1 MKYEGFWRKTEAEDS
16 KLPWPQPAS
25 SWSGRERFLA
35 HLSAVESEA
44 QSLASVV
51 DFMGHSTCRLC
62 GKQNGASEYTVEHW
76 TWPEGFQHY
85 VLEHG
90 VRPSPH
96 FERFILEK
104 GRS

>member
-1 MKYEGFWRKTEAEDS
+1 
-16 KLPWPQPAS
+16 
-25 SWSGRERFLA
+25 
-35 HLSAVESEA
+35 
-44 QSLASVV
+44 
-51 DFMGHSTCRLC
+51 MGHSTCRLC